1 LYTIFGHNRWF
12 KMTAKKRNEEL
23 AYEKVKRAI
32 MLRRILPGQRVTEE
46 WVSEE
51 IKMSRTPI
59 RAAFKRL
66 GNEGLLEIVPHRG
79 AFVYNPSDKEIA
91 DVFHLRVVLESYAA
105 RLAVPIVTRE
115 NILEMEELLAEEK
128 QAYEEKDFE
137 EFMRVNALI
146 HSYPARLSEN
156 KFLLQQVEM
165 LNQWSD
171 CYLILKDEFYTVPIE
186 EVKSIPEHQRMVN
199 AFRDGALNK
208 VTEAVEAHL
217 LSTLS
222 DLSGK
227 RSVFN

>member
-1 LYTIFGHNRWF
+1 
-12 KMTAKKRNEEL
+12 MTAKKRNEEL

-105 RLAVPIVTRE
+105 RLAVPIVTQE

>member
-1 LYTIFGHNRWF
+1 
-12 KMTAKKRNEEL
+12 MTAKKRNEEL

-32 MLRRILPGQRVTEE
+32 MLRRLLPGQRVTEE

-59 RAAFKRL
+59 RAAFKKL

-128 QAYEEKDFE
+128 QAYEAKNFE

-156 KFLLQQVEM
+156 KFLLQQVET

-171 CYLILKDEFYTVPIE
+171 CYLILKDEFYTVPIG

-199 AFRDGALNK
+199 AFRDGSLNK

>member
-1 LYTIFGHNRWF
+1 
-12 KMTAKKRNEEL
+12 MTAKKRNEEL

-59 RAAFKRL
+59 RAAFKKL

-79 AFVYNPSDKEIA
+79 AFVYSPSDKEIA

-156 KFLLQQVEM
+156 KFLLQQVET

-171 CYLILKDEFYTVPIE
+171 CYLILKDEFYSVPIE
-186 EVKSIPEHQRMVN
+186 EVKSIPEHHRMVN
-199 AFRDGALNK
+199 AFRNGDLDK
-208 VTEAVEAHL
+208 VPEAIEAHL
-217 LSTLS
+217 LSTLN

>member
-1 LYTIFGHNRWF
+1 
-12 KMTAKKRNEEL
+12 MTAKKRNEEL

-128 QAYEEKDFE
+128 QAYEAKNFE

-171 CYLILKDEFYTVPIE
+171 CYLILKDEFYAVPIE
-186 EVKSIPEHQRMVN
+186 EVKSIPEHQHMVN

>member
-1 LYTIFGHNRWF
+1 
-12 KMTAKKRNEEL
+12 MTAKKRNEEL

-32 MLRRILPGQRVTEE
+32 MLRRLLPGQRVTEE

-128 QAYEEKDFE
+128 QAYKEKDFE

-156 KFLLQQVEM
+156 KFLLQQVET

-186 EVKSIPEHQRMVN
+186 EVKSIPEHQRIVN
-199 AFRDGALNK
+199 AFRNGALDK
-208 VTEAVEAHL
+208 VTDAVEAHL